1 MLPLAARDVYEE
13 ILVHI
18 NKQGH
23 SYPDWYCGIAS
34 NWVSRLLIEHKI
46 PKEGHPY
53 IARQCYTSDDAR
65 SVENALL
72 ELGCDGVPGRGDKT
86 SVYVYAYLKGTMTNP

>member
-1 MLPLAARDVYEE
+1 MLPLTTRDVYEE
-13 ILVHI
+13 ILAHI
-18 NKQGH
+18 NKQSG

-34 NWVSRLLIEHKI
+34 NWVSRLLEDHKV

-65 SVENALL
+65 TVKNALL
-72 ELGCDGVPGRGDKT
+72 ELGCDGAPRGGDKT